1 MLSNNEKSI
10 FIIAYFLGTSD
21 RDIATGGDPG
31 ESKEAAYQAIAY
43 MLDEFGFNHDQLLD
57 AIKFIKELNI
67 ISQIVGK
74 EI

>member
-21 RDIATGGDPG
+21 RDIATGGDIG